1 MLART
6 PLSATETHHYSHGL
20 HSVWLKVYF
29 QDLEGRIRTVSGNN
43 GGASEVA
50 VDKANL
56 NNQFA
61 AISWGG
67 PETGIEQEVC
77 IFVPLFHFSS
87 TGTVKCVANVRVGT
101 SLLYRA

>member
-20 HSVWLKVYF
+20 HTVWLKVYF
-29 QDLEGRIRTVSGNN
+29 QDMQGRIRTVSGNE
-43 GGASEVA
+43 GGVSGIA

-67 PETGIEQEVC
+67 PETGIEQEVYTHN
-77 IFVPLFHFSS
+77 PLSELRWS
-87 TGTVKCVANVRVGT
+87 
-101 SLLYRA
+101 